1 MIYDDLFDRFFVLFF
16 SYFLYFPLCLAFKV
30 PSYSLA
36 IRALDSGIPPMSS
49 TVMVNIDI
57 SDIND
62 NPPIFSPANLT
73 AVTQVNR
80 HANTFITNTRT
91 QYFTK
96 KTKQKK
102 ADKNSVTHCL
112 VGIILTVVLPH

>member
-1 MIYDDLFDRFFVLFF
+1 MTNSLFCFF
-16 SYFLYFPLCLAFKV
+16 SCILYLPLCLAFKV

-49 TVMVNIDI
+49 NVMVNIDV

-80 HANTFITNTRT
+80 HTNTFITNIIM
-91 QYFTK
+91 QYF
-96 KTKQKK
+96 
-102 ADKNSVTHCL
+102 ADKKH
-112 VGIILTVVLPH
+112 